1 MKRDAILDHAKD
13 IIMNDRAKTHGGA
26 EDSFSTIAIFWS
38 EYLDTIVTREDVC
51 AMMVLLKVARI
62 KGNSTHADSWI
73 DTCGYAAI
81 GGSISTEPK

>member
-26 EDSFSTIAIFWS
+26 EDSFDTIALMWTA
-38 EYLDTIVTREDVC
+38 YLNVEVSAADVC
-51 AMMVLLKVARI
+51 AMMSLLKIARI
-62 KGNSTHADSWI
+62 KGNPTHADSWI